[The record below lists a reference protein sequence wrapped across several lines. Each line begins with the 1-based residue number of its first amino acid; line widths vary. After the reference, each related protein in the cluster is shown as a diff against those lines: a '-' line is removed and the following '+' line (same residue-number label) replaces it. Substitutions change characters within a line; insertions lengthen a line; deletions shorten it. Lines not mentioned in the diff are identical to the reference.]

1 MNPLRVAI
9 LVGFVGATFWVF
21 APLLN
26 IGSTPPSS
34 PTPAHTSDY
43 DQFLPKR
50 KLGPYD
56 DLIPKRAPA
65 GTYVSPYTSA
75 DLERHLQLRDV
86 RSEAVVVTIAGIA
99 WVLAGMVKSK
109 V

>member
-9 LVGFVGATFWVF
+9 LIAFVGATFWVF

-26 IGSTPPSS
+26 IGSAAPSS
-34 PTPAHTSDY
+34 PAPTHTSDY
-43 DQFLPKR
+43 DQFL
-50 KLGPYD
+50 
-56 DLIPKRAPA
+56 PKRAPA

-75 DLERHLQLRDV
+75 DLGRHLELRDV
-86 RSEAVVVTIAGIA
+86 RSEAVVVTISGIA
-99 WVLAGMVKSK
+99 WVLAGMVRSK

>member
-1 MNPLRVAI
+1 MNPLRVAV
-9 LVGFVGATFWVF
+9 LVAFVGATFWVF

-26 IGSTPPSS
+26 IGSTPPSPPA
-34 PTPAHTSDY
+34 PTHTSDY
-43 DQFLPKR
+43 DQFL
-50 KLGPYD
+50 
-56 DLIPKRAPA
+56 PKRAPA

-75 DLERHLQLRDV
+75 DLRRHLQLRDV
-86 RSEAVVVTIAGIA
+86 RSEAVVVTITGIV